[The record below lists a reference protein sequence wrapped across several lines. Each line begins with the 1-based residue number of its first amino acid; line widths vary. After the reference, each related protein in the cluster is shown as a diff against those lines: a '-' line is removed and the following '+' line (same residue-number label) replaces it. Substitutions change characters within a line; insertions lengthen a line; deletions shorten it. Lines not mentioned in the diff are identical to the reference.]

1 MQAQILDQ
9 VNRIATLYWQALCR
23 VEPKLIQYR
32 RPQITLN
39 NRFTRTAGC
48 CIVLDNKIELGTK
61 FFQYSAQF
69 HHEML
74 HIILPHELCHQA
86 DYNLYGTPKGNRWHG
101 KSWQNLMLGIGLA
114 PETYHNMDIKR

>member
-9 VNRIATLYWQALCR
+9 ANQMATLYWQAICKA
-23 VEPKLIQYR
+23 EPELIRYR

-48 CIVLDNKIELGTK
+48 CIFGENRVELGTK
-61 FFQYSAQF
+61 FFQHSTEFYR
-69 HHEML
+69 EMM

-86 DYNLYGTPKGNRWHG
+86 DYNLHGTPKGNRWHG
-101 KSWQNLMLGIGLA
+101 KSWQDLMLGIGIA
-114 PETYHNMDIKR
+114 PETYHQMDLKR